1 MISILLPSF
10 FIFIFGFF
18 SLLGINPQIARQQF
32 INFAIGF
39 VVFYIIRKFGRKFII
54 SNAQFFFFLFTLL
67 LLITYIIGFE
77 VKGSKRWIDLY
88 FFNFQSSEFLK
99 VFFILYLSQL
109 FVKLSNIEYTFRR
122 LALLLLMLLIPSFI
136 VFKQPDLGN
145 AIVYVYLFFILLFFL
160 KISKKYIV
168 SIISFLFLIVSLLVV
183 FLKDYQKNRILSF
196 FSLYLEQQGN
206 AYNMIQAMI
215 TVGSGKWFGKGL
227 GLSTQSRLFFL
238 PENKT
243 DFAFSTLIEQF
254 GFFGGFIVLV
264 LYLVLFFFLFKR
276 ITLLLK
282 KNDDESKIM
291 FLYVLGI
298 FSYIFFQMFV
308 NIGMNLGVLPIAG
321 IALPF
326 ISSGGSL
333 IVTLF
338 LGFALIP

>member
-1 MISILLPSF
+1 LL
-10 FIFIFGFF
+10 
-18 SLLGINPQIARQQF
+18 
-32 INFAIGF
+32 
-39 VVFYIIRKFGRKFII
+39 
-54 SNAQFFFFLFTLL
+54 
-67 LLITYIIGFE
+67 
-77 VKGSKRWIDLY
+77 
-88 FFNFQSSEFLK
+88 
-99 VFFILYLSQL
+99 
-109 FVKLSNIEYTFRR
+109 
-122 LALLLLMLLIPSFI
+122 
-136 VFKQPDLGN
+136 
-145 AIVYVYLFFILLFFL
+145 
-160 KISKKYIV
+160 
-168 SIISFLFLIVSLLVV
+168 V
-183 FLKDYQKNRILSF
+183 FLKYYQKNRILSF
-196 FSLYLEQQGN
+196 FSLFLEQQGN

-254 GFFGGFIVLV
+254 GFFGGFIVLL